1 MALSSA
7 ELPNFVCGEPRRPG
21 TKSTEW
27 PRCHPDASSGP
38 SAPPHRADTAARATS
53 WSRIVVVSQPESN
66 ASSPVARE
74 IDPTLCRPAG
84 PSRRILCQLPRRC
97 IARARNLC
105 TNWLHQLQ
113 LRAATI
119 AAATIV
125 AVALVKPLPRPSVG
139 RGTHPRV
146 VKAGSPT
153 LARQQQHRSS
163 KHSDQGKRHAAKI
176 KPTSGDQVIR

>member
-7 ELPNFVCGEPRRPG
+7 ELPNFVCGEPCRPG

-113 LRAATI
+113 LRQLQLRNCSCCTGTTVASSVRGPRNASASRQSGHPDTCS
-119 AAATIV
+119 AAA
-125 AVALVKPLPRPSVG
+125 ASQQQAQRPRQTAC
-139 RGTHPRV
+139 RE
-146 VKAGSPT
+146 KAG
-153 LARQQQHRSS
+153 
-163 KHSDQGKRHAAKI
+163 DE
-176 KPTSGDQVIR
+176 VIR